1 MAMGC
6 SDSSGP
12 AERPPIDDEPDPPG
26 PPPPPA
32 PNVEGWTTYAV
43 TLNNRLLLF
52 GSENP
57 SAISMNVPI
66 TGLPALRRIVGI
78 DFHPSTGEL
87 YGVGNDSRVYV
98 IDRRTGAATAVS
110 ATQFQPLIST
120 VFDVHFAMG
129 FEPATDRIRLISA
142 EGRTNWSIDPA
153 TGIAI
158 RGENVHY
165 AAGDAHEGRRP
176 AILGLAYSAPSTS
189 AASARLMRRV
199 SAGQKTAADL
209 CLDIMWAIDAE
220 LAELIGSCDPDEGD
234 FTSLGPLV
242 GILSL
247 LGCGEIKTDPEGN
260 LFASLLWK
268 AKEASDWLNTIFEI
282 DPESGLPTLKGDIPT
297 TSPVQGFAFD
307 PGVSFR
313 SVSGS
318 SPRRAQLSLTPAAV
332 DLGGSSGSAGSL
344 SCTGSAA
351 EGA

>member
-1 MAMGC
+1 
-6 SDSSGP
+6 
-12 AERPPIDDEPDPPG
+12 
-26 PPPPPA
+26 
-32 PNVEGWTTYAV
+32 
-43 TLNNRLLLF
+43 LNNRLLVF

-57 SAISMNVPI
+57 SVISMNVPI
-66 TGLPALRRIVGI
+66 TGLPALRRIVGL

-110 ATQFQPLIST
+110 STQFQPLISM

-129 FEPATDRIRLISA
+129 FDPATDRIRLISA

-153 TGIAI
+153 TGIAT

-165 AAGDAHEGRRP
+165 AAGDAHEGQRP
-176 AILGLAYSAPSTS
+176 LILGLAYSAPSTS
-189 AASARLMRRV
+189 AAGARLVRNTT
-199 SAGQKTAADL
+199 AGQKKATDL
-209 CLDIMWAIDAE
+209 CLDIMFAIDAN

-242 GILSL
+242 GILTL
-247 LGCGEIKTDPEGN
+247 LGCGEIKIDPEGN

-268 AKEASDWLNTIFEI
+268 AKDASDWLNTLFEI
-282 DPESGLPTLKGDIPT
+282 DPETGFPKLKGDIPT

-307 PGVSFR
+307 RSVPFR

-318 SPRRAQLSLTPAAV
+318 SPRRAQLSLAPAAI
-332 DLGGSSGSAGSL
+332 DLGGSSGSAGVA
-344 SCTGSAA
+344 SCAGSPAD
-351 EGA
+351 GA